1 MRSNARLRGAV
12 AAALGAA
19 APSVPAFAGC
29 GGGASEGANL
39 MGANLRAATLVNAT
53 LTGANLVAAE
63 LFLAELPNRA
73 KLTGVQWGA
82 TTCPSGRVSNT
93 GC

>member
-39 MGANLRAATLVNAT
+39 RGATLVNAT

-63 LFLAELPNRA
+63 LFLAELPDRA

-82 TTCPSGRVSNT
+82 TTCPNGRMSNT

>member
-39 MGANLRAATLVNAT
+39 RGATLVNAT

>member
-39 MGANLRAATLVNAT
+39 RGAALVNAT

-63 LFLAELPNRA
+63 LFLAELPQSCEAHRRA
-73 KLTGVQWGA
+73 NGA
-82 TTCPSGRVSNT
+82 PRPAPVAG
-93 GC
+93 

>member
-1 MRSNARLRGAV
+1 
-12 AAALGAA
+12 
-19 APSVPAFAGC
+19 
-29 GGGASEGANL
+29 
-39 MGANLRAATLVNAT
+39 MGANLRGATLVNAT

>member
-39 MGANLRAATLVNAT
+39 MGANLRGATLVNAT
-53 LTGANLVAAE
+53 
-63 LFLAELPNRA
+63 
-73 KLTGVQWGA
+73 LTGVQWGA
-82 TTCPSGRVSNT
+82 TTCPNGRMSNT

>member
-19 APSVPAFAGC
+19 ALSVPAFAGC
-29 GGGASEGANL
+29 GGGARQRDPHRREPRG
-39 MGANLRAATLVNAT
+39 GRA
-53 LTGANLVAAE
+53 
-63 LFLAELPNRA
+63 LPRGTPPIVRSSPA
-73 KLTGVQWGA
+73 CKWGA